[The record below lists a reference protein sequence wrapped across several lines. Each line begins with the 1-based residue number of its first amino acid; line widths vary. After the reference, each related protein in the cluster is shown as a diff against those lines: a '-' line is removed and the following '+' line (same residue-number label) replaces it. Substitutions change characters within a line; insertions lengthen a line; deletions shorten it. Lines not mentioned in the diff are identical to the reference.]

1 MLVHNRMSAKK
12 AADDDNWLMTKELLV
27 SNKLGIHARP
37 AAMFVKV
44 ANRFTCDIFVEK
56 DGEKVNGKS
65 IMGLMMLAA
74 GPGSK
79 FTVHA
84 QGPDA
89 SQAIAEIEAL
99 IKRKF
104 DED

>member
-1 MLVHNRMSAKK
+1 MSAKK
-12 AADDDNWLMTKELLV
+12 LADGVSIMTKELMV

-37 AAMFVKV
+37 AAMFVKT

-79 FTVHA
+79 LLIHA
-84 QGPDA
+84 DGPDA
-89 SQAIAEIEAL
+89 SKALAEIESL
-99 IKRKF
+99 LKRKF